1 MTILVLADHHDGM
14 LAGTVSRVVTAA
26 REIGGTIDILV
37 AGHDCGAIAAA
48 AAEIAGVNRV
58 FCADDPRYE
67 HGPAERIADLLVSLA
82 PGYDVLMA
90 PASSAAKAIMPRVAA
105 MLDVMQVS
113 EIVAVRGPDR
123 FDRRIYAGNAILTVE
138 AQDSCK
144 VLTVRASAFA
154 DAGRG
159 AAAPIEP
166 IAPIEGPALSSFVS
180 LEASRSDRP
189 DLATARVV
197 VSGGR
202 ALRSKESFA
211 ELILPLADRLEAA
224 VGASRAAVDA
234 SFVGND
240 VQVGQTGRIVAPDL
254 YIACGISGA
263 IQHLAGMKDSR
274 VIVAINTDAQAPIM
288 RLADFALVADIFEAL
303 PELTRKL

>member
-90 PASSAAKAIMPRVAA
+90 PAGSAAKAIMPRVAA

-113 EIVAVRGPDR
+113 EIVAVRGPDYR
-123 FDRRIYAGNAILTVE
+123 
-138 AQDSCK
+138 
-144 VLTVRASAFA
+144 
-154 DAGRG
+154 
-159 AAAPIEP
+159 
-166 IAPIEGPALSSFVS
+166 
-180 LEASRSDRP
+180 
-189 DLATARVV
+189 
-197 VSGGR
+197 
-202 ALRSKESFA
+202 LR
-211 ELILPLADRLEAA
+211 
-224 VGASRAAVDA
+224 
-234 SFVGND
+234 
-240 VQVGQTGRIVAPDL
+240 
-254 YIACGISGA
+254 
-263 IQHLAGMKDSR
+263 
-274 VIVAINTDAQAPIM
+274 
-288 RLADFALVADIFEAL
+288 
-303 PELTRKL
+303 

>member
-1 MTILVLADHHDGM
+1 MTILVLADHRDGM

-26 REIGGTIDILV
+26 QEIGGAIDILV
-37 AGHDCGAIAAA
+37 AGRDCGAIAAA

-58 FCADDPRYE
+58 LCADDPRYE

-90 PASSAAKAIMPRVAA
+90 PAGSAGKAIMPRAAA

-138 AQDSCK
+138 AQDARK
-144 VLTVRASAFA
+144 VLTVRASAFV

-159 AAAPIEP
+159 PAAPVQAL
-166 IAPIEGPALSSFVS
+166 APLDGPALSSFVS
-180 LEASRSDRP
+180 LEASHSDRP
-189 DLATARVV
+189 DLTTARVV

-202 ALRSKESFA
+202 ALRSKAGFA
-211 ELILPLADRLEAA
+211 ELILPLADKLGAA

-234 SFVGND
+234 GFVGND

-274 VIVAINTDAQAPIM
+274 VIVAINNDAQAPIM
-288 RLADFALVADIFEAL
+288 QLADFALVADIFEAL